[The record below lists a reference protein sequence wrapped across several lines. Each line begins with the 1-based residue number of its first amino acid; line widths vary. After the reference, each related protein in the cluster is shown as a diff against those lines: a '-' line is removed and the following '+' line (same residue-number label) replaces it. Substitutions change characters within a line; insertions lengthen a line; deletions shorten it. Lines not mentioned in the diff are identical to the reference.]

1 MSLNRRDDR
10 RVPVQTYLNEYLG
23 DRLSRG
29 MITNVS
35 ERGLRVQR
43 LNRPLHRSS
52 RIVQLEF
59 ELPGTGET
67 IWAKGEACFDEL
79 ELTPF
84 GASGEGPVATIH
96 SSGIHMLAMATR
108 HARLMRDYV
117 IERRRVHLK
126 DALARM
132 TRRRYH

>member
-1 MSLNRRDDR
+1 MNTNRRDER
-10 RVPVQTYLNEYLG
+10 RIPVQTYLNEYVEE
-23 DRLSRG
+23 RPFRG

-35 ERGLRVQR
+35 ENGLRVQR
-43 LNRPLHRSS
+43 LLRPTHRQS

-59 ELPGTGET
+59 ELPGTNEI

-79 ELTPF
+79 ELAPF
-84 GASGEGPVATIH
+84 GPSGGGPVATIH
-96 SSGIHMLAMATR
+96 SSGIRMVAMAER

-117 IERRRVHLK
+117 MEKRRVHLK
-126 DALARM
+126 EVLARA

>member
-10 RVPVQTYLNEYLG
+10 RVPLQTYLNEYVG
-23 DRLSRG
+23 DRPSRG

-35 ERGLRVQR
+35 EHGLRVQR
-43 LNRPLHRSS
+43 LHRPRNRAD

-59 ELPGTGET
+59 ELPGTGEV

-84 GASGEGPVATIH
+84 GPTGEGPVATIH
-96 SSGIHMLAMATR
+96 SSGIHMLAMAGK

-126 DALARM
+126 GALARM
-132 TRRRYH
+132 ARRRYH